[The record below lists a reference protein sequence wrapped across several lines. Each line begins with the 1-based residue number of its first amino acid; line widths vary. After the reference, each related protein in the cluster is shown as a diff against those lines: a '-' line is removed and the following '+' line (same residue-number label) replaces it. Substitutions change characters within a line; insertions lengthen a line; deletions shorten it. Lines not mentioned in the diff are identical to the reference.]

1 MQVYFE
7 HEQPYFQSNSVH
19 FELQCFHGPRVTA
32 SPHIHSALEL
42 IYIREGCFDAAV
54 GDRIYPVCP
63 GDLLLVRS
71 NTIHHV
77 TCKTDGL
84 ASYWVLKIK
93 PSLITEIA
101 ATDQC
106 GEYLMFFVIARE
118 QDKSFWNAREINA
131 TPLQAALNRLVEEFT
146 QKAYAADIGI
156 RLSAAQLLLAI
167 MREAHTCEKAPETQI
182 DVGVIRRIYDAVV
195 YINNHYNQNIS
206 AEDCSKIACMSYS
219 YFSRSFRA
227 VTGKNFKE
235 YLNHVRITHAEK
247 ALLTTDKSV
256 TEVAAHCGYDNVS
269 YFISVYKRIKG
280 ETPHATAKQKK
291 TFGNSQGTT

>member
-19 FELQCFHGPRVTA
+19 FELQCFHGPQVTA
-32 SPHIHSALEL
+32 RPHIHSALEL

-77 TCKTDGL
+77 TCKTDGP

-118 QDKSFWNAREINA
+118 LDKSFWNATEIDH
-131 TPLQAALNRLVEEFT
+131 TPLQAALDRLVEEFT

-167 MREAHTCEKAPETQI
+167 MRDTHSSRATAGSVAEE
-182 DVGVIRRIYDAVV
+182 GVIRRIYDAVV
-195 YINNHYNQNIS
+195 YINQNYNQNIS

-235 YLNHVRITHAEK
+235 YLNQVRVTHAEK
-247 ALLTTDKSV
+247 TLLTTDKSV

-280 ETPHATAKQKK
+280 ETPHATAKQRVAFAKP
-291 TFGNSQGTT
+291 S